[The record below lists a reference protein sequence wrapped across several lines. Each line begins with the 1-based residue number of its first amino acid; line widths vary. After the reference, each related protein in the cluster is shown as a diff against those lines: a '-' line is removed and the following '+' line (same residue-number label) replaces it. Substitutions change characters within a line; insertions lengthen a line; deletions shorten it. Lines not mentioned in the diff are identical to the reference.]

1 MSPRAGLCFS
11 SIRDGYWPMAGWL
24 NSIKDTALAATVR
37 SFLGPHLE
45 GYGKIEQLKM
55 DTKSRQIE
63 LKLRLEGEEL
73 PVDVILKG
81 YEICEKEGATYISS
95 PDQAFT
101 SSRTWL
107 TKLLN
112 THLAG
117 RDFVIPEKYAKYARG
132 LVG

>member
-1 MSPRAGLCFS
+1 
-11 SIRDGYWPMAGWL
+11 MAGWL
-24 NSIKDTALAATVR
+24 NSIKDTALSATVR
-37 SFLGPHLE
+37 SFLGPHLD
-45 GYGKIEQLKM
+45 GYGKIEELKL
-55 DTKSRQIE
+55 DTKSHHIE

-73 PVDVILKG
+73 PVDVWLRDYDIR
-81 YEICEKEGATYISS
+81 EIQGTTTFSA
-95 PDQAFT
+95 PPQAFT
-101 SSRTWL
+101 TSRTWL